1 MTTIEERLTEIVEHA
16 IDSYE
21 IVYTVE
27 VLTELI
33 NESYSAGYSFAKNE
47 AGLIEE
53 VSNALASD

>member
-21 IVYTVE
+21 IADTVKA
-27 VLTELI
+27 LTELV

-53 VSNALASD
+53 VSTALAEG

>member
-21 IVYTVE
+21 IIDTVKA
-27 VLTELI
+27 LTELV

-47 AGLIEE
+47 ESLVNEAVE
-53 VSNALASD
+53 ALSE

>member
-21 IVYTVE
+21 IADTVKA
-27 VLTELI
+27 LTELV

-53 VSNALASD
+53 VSEALAE

>member
-1 MTTIEERLTEIVEHA
+1 MTTIEERLTEIVKHA

-27 VLTELI
+27 ALTELI

-53 VSNALASD
+53 V

>member
-1 MTTIEERLTEIVEHA
+1 MTTIEERLTEIVKHA

-27 VLTELI
+27 ALTELI

-47 AGLIEE
+47 ESLVNDAVE
-53 VSNALASD
+53 ALSE

>member
-21 IVYTVE
+21 IADTVKA
-27 VLTELI
+27 LTELV

-53 VSNALASD
+53 VSTALAAD

>member
-1 MTTIEERLTEIVEHA
+1 MTTIEKRITEIVEHA

-21 IVYTVE
+21 IADTVKA
-27 VLTELI
+27 LTELV

-53 VSNALASD
+53 VSTALAED

>member
-21 IVYTVE
+21 IADTVKA
-27 VLTELI
+27 LTELV

-53 VSNALASD
+53 VSTALAVD

>member
-1 MTTIEERLTEIVEHA
+1 MTPIEERLTGIVEHA

-21 IVYTVE
+21 IADTVKT
-27 VLTELI
+27 LTELV

-53 VSNALASD
+53 VSEALAE